1 MHVSL
6 EFWLV
11 VFTAALV
18 IVGILQYRVFR
29 AQEKRMEET
38 VDLAQKSADAA
49 KDSAKA
55 AAETVELMR
64 ATSEKE
70 LRARVFIES
79 AKRAGTGPVSF
90 SAEITIK
97 NFGKIP
103 ASECTYFFAMQC
115 LPISE
120 SPPIL
125 HPSGQEP
132 RMVLPPGAEVRDFK
146 TLPTGTFQ
154 ITQENLVR
162 AGANAVCV
170 YGRIEYGDGFG
181 NRRHSAFFMKCCG
194 SDYDLGR
201 FSFCQTGN
209 EAD

>member
-1 MHVSL
+1 MHISL

-11 VFTAALV
+11 LFTAFLV
-18 IVGILQYRVFR
+18 IVGILQFIVFR
-29 AQEKRMEET
+29 RQEKWMRDA
-38 VDLAQKSADAA
+38 VGIAQKSASAA
-49 KDSAKA
+49 QDGAKA
-55 AAETVELMR
+55 AAETVALMR
-64 ATSEKE
+64 ETSEKE

-79 AKRAGTGPVSF
+79 AKRVGTGPVSF

-103 ASECTYFFAMQC
+103 ASECTYLFAMQC
-115 LPISE
+115 LPVSE
-120 SPPIL
+120 LPPIL

-132 RMVLPPGAEVRDFK
+132 RMVLPPGAGVRDFK

-154 ITQENLVR
+154 IKQENLVR
-162 AGANAVCV
+162 AGAYAVCV

-181 NRRHSAFFMKCCG
+181 NRRHSAFVMKCCG
-194 SDYDLGR
+194 SDYDIGR